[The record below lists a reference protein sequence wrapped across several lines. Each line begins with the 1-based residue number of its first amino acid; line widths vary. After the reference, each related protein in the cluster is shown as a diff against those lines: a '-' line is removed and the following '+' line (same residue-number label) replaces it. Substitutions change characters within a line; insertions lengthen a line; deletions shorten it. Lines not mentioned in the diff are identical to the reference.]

1 MTCYY
6 IKGVIHMEEINVQ
19 LLNMDTK
26 IPEQLI
32 KNDDDSYTIFLNARL
47 SQENRLKSYCHA
59 LQHIRENDFEKNN
72 ASAVEISAHGIKSS
86 IQ

>member
-1 MTCYY
+1 
-6 IKGVIHMEEINVQ
+6 MEEINVQ

-47 SQENRLKSYCHA
+47 SQESRIKSYYHA
-59 LQHIRENDFEKNN
+59 LKHIHEQDFEKDDLQKIELN
-72 ASAVEISAHGIKSS
+72 AHKILQE
-86 IQ
+86 